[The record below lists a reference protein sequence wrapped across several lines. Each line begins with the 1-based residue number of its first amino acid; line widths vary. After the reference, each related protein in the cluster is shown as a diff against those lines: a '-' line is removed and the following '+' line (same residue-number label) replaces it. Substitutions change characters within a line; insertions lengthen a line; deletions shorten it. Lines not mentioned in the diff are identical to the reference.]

1 MKKYIVYFFIIIQ
14 ILIIIILGKY
24 IVGKSFFRKQ
34 TTINPLKKSVLVFNQ
49 SDSLKYF
56 YEPKPN
62 TIDNVNN
69 WVPYKGIY
77 TINADS
83 LNERFDYTPE
93 KNPGTYRIIAL
104 GDSFTYGMYVDTKD
118 NWPEQL
124 EDKLNAELKCKD
136 ISKFEVIN
144 LGVGGYDI
152 QYGIERYKTR
162 GQKYNPDLL
171 IWFLKDDDFQ
181 EILEIMLPREL
192 EVQKKMKESGEFDK
206 QVKQGNFYPSWEIA
220 RDAVIKE
227 IGEFKIFAQQKL
239 FIKEIRN
246 YFKNNLLFI
255 TFDFT
260 KSEYRNFLKD
270 FAKKNSKTFVFD
282 KISNLYRIKDATY
295 FSDPHATKKGNN
307 IIMNYVF
314 EYLKKQSIITCN

>member
-1 MKKYIVYFFIIIQ
+1 MLTIA
-14 ILIIIILGKY
+14 
-24 IVGKSFFRKQ
+24 IVGIYTLRKKLLKKEMAV
-34 TTINPLKKSVLVFNQ
+34 NPLKKSVLVFNQ

-62 TIDNVNN
+62 TIDNVND

-83 LNERFDYTPE
+83 LNERLDYTPE

-124 EDKLNAELKCKD
+124 EDKLNAELKCKN

-152 QYGIERYKTR
+152 QYGIERYNAR

-181 EILEIMLPREL
+181 EILEIMLPREQ

-206 QVKQGNFYPSWEIA
+206 QVKRGNFYPSWEIA
-220 RDAVIKE
+220 RDTVIKE
-227 IGEFKIFAQQKL
+227 IGAFEIFKKQKIF
-239 FIKEIRN
+239 IGEIRN

-282 KISNLYRIKDATY
+282 KLSNLYLIKDATY

-307 IIMNYVF
+307 IIMQGVY
-314 EYLKKQSIITCN
+314 EYLKKNNIIPCN